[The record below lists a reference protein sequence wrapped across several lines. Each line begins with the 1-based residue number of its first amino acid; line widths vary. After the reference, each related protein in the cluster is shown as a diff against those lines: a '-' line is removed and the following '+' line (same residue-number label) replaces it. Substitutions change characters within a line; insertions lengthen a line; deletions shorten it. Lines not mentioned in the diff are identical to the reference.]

1 MTELYL
7 IRHVQAEGNLYR
19 AMQGHWNG
27 APTALGLRQRDLLA
41 ERFRD
46 ISVDELWSS
55 DLTRAQMT
63 ASALQKYRPLRLHTD
78 PMLRE
83 INVGPWEG
91 QFFGNLRHDK
101 REELEAFARHPSR
114 WQLDGAETYA
124 DVMDRV
130 TAAVRAICERCEG
143 KTVAIVSH
151 GVSIRC
157 FLARELGLDIDD
169 RTALPLG
176 DNTAVSH
183 LFYENGVFTADY
195 LNDCAHLAPLGHKDG
210 VRPPELR
217 DEPLDFVKD
226 AAYYTQCYADA
237 WIAAHGS
244 LEGFSADSYLCS
256 AREHQRVE
264 SRAVLKIFREEEPF
278 GLLNLDPRR
287 CTLAGYRWLSLLYL
301 RSHARG
307 QGLGIQLL
315 GRAILYYKT
324 HGRRAIRLHVAEDN
338 RSAVSFYRRWGFHV
352 LGSERNELGN
362 LLLMEKR
369 LEADHA

>member
-1 MTELYL
+1 MTEIYL
-7 IRHVQAEGNLYR
+7 IRHIQAEGNLYR

-27 APTALGLRQRDLLA
+27 APTELGLRQRDLLA
-41 ERFRD
+41 ERFRG
-46 ISVDELWSS
+46 IAVDELWSS
-55 DLTRAQMT
+55 DLTRARVT
-63 ASALQKYRPLRLHTD
+63 ASALQKYHDLPLHID
-78 PMLRE
+78 PGLRE

-91 QFFGNLRHDK
+91 QFFGNLRHDR
-101 REELEAFARHPSR
+101 RELLEAFAQHPSR
-114 WQLDGAETYA
+114 WHIDGAETYA
-124 DVMDRV
+124 DVMARV
-130 TAAVRAICERCEG
+130 SAAVRAICDRG
-143 KTVAIVSH
+143 DNRTVAIVSH

-157 FLARELGLDIDD
+157 FLGKELGLDVDD

-195 LNDCAHLAPLGHKDG
+195 LNDCSHLAPLGHKDG
-210 VRPPELR
+210 SRPPELR
-217 DEPLDFVKD
+217 DEPLDFQRD

-237 WIAAHGS
+237 WITAHGN
-244 LEGFSADSYLCS
+244 LEGFSAESYLCS
-256 AREHQRVE
+256 AREHQRHE
-264 SRAVLKIFREEEPF
+264 SRAVLKLFRDEESV
-278 GLLNLDPRR
+278 GLLDLDTRR
-287 CTLAGYRWLSLLYL
+287 GAHAGYGWISLLYL
-301 RSHARG
+301 NAAARH

-338 RSAVSFYRRWGFHV
+338 RGAVQFYRRWGFRV